1 MLVGRSRESAQIDG
15 LLNEVRGGAGRA
27 LAVLGEPGIGKT
39 ALLQYAGRQAAAMT
53 RLSIVGVAAEAA
65 LPYAGLHELLRP
77 VLWGLEALPA
87 RQSRA
92 IKLALGADGDDAT
105 DALAVY
111 AGVLALLAE
120 AAAREPLIVIVDDA
134 HWLDIETVNALA
146 FVARRIE
153 DESIGVLLGAR
164 SSEPFEMHGVPQ
176 LRLGGVDLAAAT
188 ELVGRAGYDVEP
200 EVVRALRDGR
210 GQPAR
215 GAGAARRPGCRSA
228 SGAAAARRSAHGD
241 RERGAGVPGP
251 GRAAGCGRPPGA
263 AARGGERQRRC

>member
-39 ALLQYAGRQAAAMT
+39 ALLQYAKRQAADMK

-77 VLWGLEALPA
+77 VLWGLEVLPA

-92 IKLALGADGDDAT
+92 IKLALGAGGDDAT

-120 AAAREPLIVIVDDA
+120 VASREPLIIIVDDA
-134 HWLDIETVNALA
+134 HWLET
-146 FVARRIE
+146 
-153 DESIGVLLGAR
+153 
-164 SSEPFEMHGVPQ
+164 
-176 LRLGGVDLAAAT
+176 
-188 ELVGRAGYDVEP
+188 
-200 EVVRALRDGR
+200 
-210 GQPAR
+210 
-215 GAGAARRPGCRSA
+215 GAGN
-228 SGAAAARRSAHGD
+228 
-241 RERGAGVPGP
+241 
-251 GRAAGCGRPPGA
+251 GR
-263 AARGGERQRRC
+263 

>member
-1 MLVGRSRESAQIDG
+1 MLVGRSSESAQIDR
-15 LLNEVRGGAGRA
+15 LLNEVRGGAGRP

-39 ALLQYAGRQAAAMT
+39 ALLQYAEQQSAAMK

-92 IKLALGADGDDAT
+92 IKLALGAEGDDAT

-120 AAAREPLIVIVDDA
+120 VASDEPLIVIVDDA

-146 FVARRIE
+146 FAARRIE
-153 DESIGVLLGAR
+153 D
-164 SSEPFEMHGVPQ
+164 Q
-176 LRLGGVDLAAAT
+176 LDRGPA
-188 ELVGRAGYDVEP
+188 GRAVQRA
-200 EVVRALRDGR
+200 VRDARCSAVASGR
-210 GQPAR
+210 C
-215 GAGAARRPGCRSA
+215 RPGCRD
-228 SGAAAARRSAHGD
+228 GAD
-241 RERGAGVPGP
+241 RP
-251 GRAAGCGRPPGA
+251 GRI
-263 AARGGERQRRC
+263 